1 MGLQATGTIL
11 YAVGQILKSAAA
23 PISQR
28 IKGAVAKQA
37 AERFRIRTLM
47 TGKILA
53 FPVLEEIII
62 RHITPLSKEILS
74 AADG

>member
-1 MGLQATGTIL
+1 MGLQTTGTIFD
-11 YAVGQILKSAAA
+11 AIGQVLKSAAA
-23 PISQR
+23 LISQR

-47 TGKILA
+47 AGKILA

-62 RHITPLSKEILS
+62 RHITPLSMGILS